1 MTLFILVVLIA
12 IIGYFIFKLYS
23 HDNTSFYQLTGY
35 SYFDV
40 LMNKSVRTSYQLIK
54 EMEHVQG
61 TKRIMVN
68 LQLPVH
74 NEVQT
79 IDALLLH
86 ESGIYVMNVKEKT
99 GWINGREQS
108 IEWIELL
115 HKNQK
120 QVFNNPIHET
130 KRLIHT
136 LKDQFPEVDGTLF
149 ETVVVFTNDCSFQ
162 QVEIQSSNVEVLKI
176 AELKKWATTIEGKR
190 LSDTDI
196 ENLYATLETFMHRKN
211 TTLRSKAVTTT
222 N

>member
-1 MTLFILVVLIA
+1 MTLFLLVVLIA

-35 SYFDV
+35 SYFEV

-54 EMEHVQG
+54 ELEHVQG
-61 TKRIMVN
+61 TKKIMLN
-68 LQLPVH
+68 LQFPVH

-86 ESGIYVMNVKEKT
+86 ESGIYVMNVKEKS

-136 LKDQFPEVDGTLF
+136 LKDQLPEVDGKLF
-149 ETVVVFTNDCSFQ
+149 ETMVVFTNDCSFQ

-176 AELKKWATTIEGKR
+176 AELKKWAATIEGKR
-190 LSDTDI
+190 LSDTEI

-211 TTLRSKAVTTT
+211 TTLRSKTVTTA

>member
-1 MTLFILVVLIA
+1 MTLFILAVLIA

-23 HDNTSFYQLTGY
+23 HDNTTFYQLTGY
-35 SYFDV
+35 SYFNV

-54 EMEHVQG
+54 ELEHVQG
-61 TKRIMVN
+61 TKKIMVN

-79 IDALLLH
+79 IDVLLLH
-86 ESGIYVMNVKEKT
+86 ESGIYVMNVKKKS

-130 KRLIHT
+130 KRLTHT
-136 LKDQFPEVDGTLF
+136 LKDKLPEVDGTFF
-149 ETVVVFTNDCSFQ
+149 ETMVVFTNDCSFQ
-162 QVEIQSSNVEVLKI
+162 QIEIQSTNVEVLKI
-176 AELKKWATTIEGKR
+176 AELKKWATKIEGKR
-190 LSDTDI
+190 LSDTEI
-196 ENLYATLETFMHRKN
+196 ENLYAILENFMHGKN
-211 TTLRSKAVTTT
+211 TTLRSKTVTTE

>member
-1 MTLFILVVLIA
+1 MTIFILVVLIA
-12 IIGYFIFKLYS
+12 IIGYFIIKLYS
-23 HDNTSFYQLTGY
+23 HDNTTFYQLTGY

-54 EMEHVQG
+54 ELEHVQG
-61 TKRIMVN
+61 TKKIMVN

-86 ESGIYVMNVKEKT
+86 ESGIYVMNVKKKS

-130 KRLIHT
+130 KRLFHT
-136 LKDQFPEVDGTLF
+136 LKNQLPEVDGTLF
-149 ETVVVFTNDCSFQ
+149 EIMVVFTNDCSFQ
-162 QVEIQSSNVEVLKI
+162 QVEIQSSNIEVLKI
-176 AELKKWATTIEGKR
+176 GELKKWATTIEGKR
-190 LSDTDI
+190 LSDTEI
-196 ENLYATLETFMHRKN
+196 ENLYAILENFMRGKN
-211 TTLRSKAVTTT
+211 TTLRSKTVTAA

>member
-1 MTLFILVVLIA
+1 MTIFILVVLIA
-12 IIGYFIFKLYS
+12 IIGYFIIKLYS
-23 HDNTSFYQLTGY
+23 HDNTTFYQLTGY

-54 EMEHVQG
+54 ELEHVQG
-61 TKRIMVN
+61 TKKIMVN

-86 ESGIYVMNVKEKT
+86 ESGIYVMNVKEKS

-136 LKDQFPEVDGTLF
+136 LKNQLPEIDGTLF
-149 ETVVVFTNDCSFQ
+149 EIMVVFTNDCSFQ
-162 QVEIQSSNVEVLKI
+162 QVEIQSSNIEVLKI
-176 AELKKWATTIEGKR
+176 GELKKWATTIEGKR
-190 LSDTDI
+190 LSDTEI
-196 ENLYATLETFMHRKN
+196 ENLYAILENFMRGKN
-211 TTLRSKAVTTT
+211 TTLRSKTVTAA

>member
-23 HDNTSFYQLTGY
+23 HDNTTFYQLTGY

-54 EMEHVQG
+54 KLEHVQG
-61 TKRIMVN
+61 TKKIMVN
-68 LQLPVH
+68 LQLPVQ

-86 ESGIYVMNVKEKT
+86 ESGIYVMNVKEKS

-130 KRLIHT
+130 RRLTRT
-136 LKDQFPEVDGTLF
+136 LKDQLPEINGTLL
-149 ETVVVFTNDCSFQ
+149 ETMVIFTNDCSFQ
-162 QVEIQSSNVEVLKI
+162 QIEIQSSNVEVLKI

-190 LSDTDI
+190 LSETEI
-196 ENLYATLETFMHRKN
+196 ETFYAALEAFMHGKN
-211 TTLRSKAVTTT
+211 TTSRSKTATPV